1 MITWL
6 HLYLL
11 QIMTAFVV
19 AVAAAGA
26 AFVVFVSFTVHII
39 DFGINQGAEGEVPIR
54 PFPSR
59 PDLCSGGG
67 GGGCF
72 FLASEDLGRMFNHS
86 FPACVFLLFFL
97 FFFYFFK
104 VEISSRT
111 LIPPSVPGSVHSSSA
126 S

>member
-1 MITWL
+1 
-6 HLYLL
+6 
-11 QIMTAFVV
+11 MTAFVV

-26 AFVVFVSFTVHII
+26 AFVVFVSFTVYII

-72 FLASEDLGRMFNHS
+72 FLASEDLGRMFEHS
-86 FPACVFLLFFL
+86 FPTCA
-97 FFFYFFK
+97 FFFFFF
-104 VEISSRT
+104 
-111 LIPPSVPGSVHSSSA
+111 
-126 S
+126 